1 MTRMILVTGGL
12 GYVGGRLA
20 EHLAVRPDL
29 TLRLTSRRSADTVP
43 AWAHG
48 LDIAPADVEDAQAL
62 MRALDGVHT
71 VVHLAALNAQE
82 CAADPG
88 RAERINVDG
97 TQRLVEIAARQGV
110 RRIVYLSTAHV
121 YAAPLQGLITEDSP
135 TVNPHSYA
143 ATHRRAEEAV
153 LAGPVP
159 ATVIR
164 LSNGFGPPRD
174 PSANCWM
181 LLVNDLCRQA
191 VTEHRLVL
199 RGSGRDRRN
208 FISLSNAVAAFTHLL
223 ELPDAAWNGQIFN
236 VGRGKSCSVLEM
248 TGLIAERS
256 DALFGFC
263 PEIETGE
270 GGSDGPDITFSS
282 RRIAETGFVP
292 VDDTAAEIDATLRF
306 CKEHFGA

>member
-1 MTRMILVTGGL
+1 MTLKLLVTGGL
-12 GYVGGRLA
+12 GYVGGRLT
-20 EHLAVRPDL
+20 EHLAAHSKL
-29 TLRLTSRRSADTVP
+29 SLRLASRRTVDTAP
-43 AWAHG
+43 AWARG
-48 LDIAPADVEDAQAL
+48 LDLAPADVGDAQAL
-62 MRALDGVHT
+62 MRVLDGVHT

-82 CAADPG
+82 CAADPD

-97 TQRLVEIAARQGV
+97 TRQLVETAARQGV

-121 YAAPLQGLITEDSP
+121 YAAPLHGLITEDSP
-135 TVNPHSYA
+135 TFNPHPYA
-143 ATHRRAEEAV
+143 ITHRRAEEAV

-174 PSANCWM
+174 PGANCWM

-199 RGSGRDRRN
+199 RGSGRDRRD
-208 FISLSNAVAAFTHLL
+208 FISLSNAAAAFAHLL
-223 ELPDAAWNGQIFN
+223 ELQEAAWNGQIFN
-236 VGRGKSCSVLEM
+236 VGSGKGCSVLEM
-248 TGLIAERS
+248 TRLIAERS
-256 DALFGFC
+256 EALFGFR

-270 GGSDGPDITFSS
+270 GGSNGSNITYSN
-282 RRIAETGFVP
+282 RRIAATGFVP
-292 VDDTAAEIDATLRF
+292 VDDTASEIDATLRF